1 MAPRR
6 RGMKAKKSRRPR
18 VARRRYQR
26 KRVSST
32 KYLRIKETYDAG
44 SFTSNNGHALGV
56 SINNLPQITC
66 YQSLYSKYKI
76 TGAKYTFIPNTGNS
90 EVNQVLSNIATAYP
104 YAGLCRVAYSISKGF
119 MSAPANEGAIIAQE
133 HKLRMMGN
141 KGFSVYVKMPVFLVD
156 ANPGGVT
163 TESKITT
170 GLLGLNQS
178 ADVVHQGLE
187 WYATNQGTANISYKV
202 YITLY
207 ATLYESI

>member
-1 MAPRR
+1 MPLRR

-18 VARRRYQR
+18 VARRQLAR

-44 SFTSNNGHALGV
+44 TFTSNSGYSLGV

-66 YQSLYSKYKI
+66 YQSLYAKYKI

-90 EVNQVLSNIATAYP
+90 EVNQVMANIALGYP
-104 YAGLCRVAYSISKGF
+104 YVGLCRVAYSIAKGF
-119 MSAPANEGAIIAQE
+119 MSAPANEAAIIAQD

-141 KGFSVYVKMPVFLVD
+141 KGFSVYVKNPTFGVD
-156 ANPGGVT
+156 ANPGGAT
-163 TESKITT
+163 TETKITT
-170 GLLGLNQS
+170 GVLGLNQS
-178 ADVVHQGLE
+178 ADIVHQGLE
-187 WYATNQGTANISYKV
+187 WYASSQGSANISYKV

-207 ATLYESI
+207 ATLYEAI